1 MSYLTKKRC
10 IKKMID
16 KIEIKTLIELSKIKA
31 QYNIINIP
39 ELTYRVTCPTLNAR
53 LVNHKVRLTF
63 KK

>member
-1 MSYLTKKRC
+1 
-10 IKKMID
+10 MID